1 MWVCSWSKTA
11 CSVNFEINCKLLM
24 GLRLENSD
32 VRLGFFRMG
41 VTIVSFQLEGK
52 WPWRREELTIVVM
65 TGRRTSRHEM
75 TSGVGIG
82 SKAQDFFADDWMR
95 LRMAIF
101 VVVVKRQNFLR
112 ADFKILRHF
121 LLSTI
126 SSKHQCLN
134 ELYRSYSQ
142 KNQQCRWRG

>member
-1 MWVCSWSKTA
+1 
-11 CSVNFEINCKLLM
+11 M

-65 TGRRTSRHEM
+65 TERRTSRHET

-82 SKAQDFFADDWMR
+82 SKAQDFFADD
-95 LRMAIF
+95 
-101 VVVVKRQNFLR
+101 
-112 ADFKILRHF
+112 
-121 LLSTI
+121 
-126 SSKHQCLN
+126 
-134 ELYRSYSQ
+134 
-142 KNQQCRWRG
+142 